1 MSRAAVLRRRARAAA
16 WRRPLALVLPLA
28 AATVAPT
35 PAHAQTPAAAPT
47 TTAQASATAS
57 APTTASART
66 AEPAQAGELTLEA
79 VVRTTLEQSPAIA
92 AGQLQVESQR
102 GGVSQAQG
110 AFDPALA
117 AGVTTARTNSLDFG
131 DGGATVVSP
140 LTAMKYRVGVEQR
153 FRGGMS
159 LAPTLSVT
167 RNDAGAG
174 TLPYSRA
181 ELGAALTVPLLRGRG
196 ATAAATGEEAA
207 WRQLDGSVADLRHR
221 RAQAVLESVL
231 AYWDYA
237 AAARRVE
244 VLREAEQRGATL
256 LAETEALIRADAR
269 PAIDAVPLRAAL
281 ASKRADVISG
291 GAALL
296 AARQQL
302 ARSMGVSPAQFLAM
316 PPPATPLPGA
326 AGGEV
331 PAEALARQALERR
344 ADLAAARSRE
354 EAAQALLRGARG
366 ERRPQLDLRVN
377 AGLSGLESGQALRP
391 FLTPF
396 AEGRSGAQLS
406 VDVAYAVPV
415 RNRAAE
421 GAALQ
426 RDAAGRQAALEL
438 ADLTRT
444 VTLDVLAAAETFRSA
459 RAQLELAAEAVRL
472 HAQALEGE
480 RSKFRLGTSTLF
492 DVLFAE
498 DALTGATLAEIG
510 ARQQLA
516 GALARL
522 RFQSGALTAAD
533 GGEAPDTRL
542 LTAWA
547 APGGG

>member
-1 MSRAAVLRRRARAAA
+1 MSLAAALRRRARASA
-16 WRRPLALVLPLA
+16 WRPPLLQPFALAVLA
-28 AATVAPT
+28 CA
-35 PAHAQTPAAAPT
+35 PAAAQ
-47 TTAQASATAS
+47 TAAAVPQ
-57 APTTASART
+57 P
-66 AEPAQAGELTLEA
+66 QLTLDA

-102 GGVSQAQG
+102 GGVRQAQG

-131 DGGATVVSP
+131 DQGSTVVSP
-140 LTAMKYRVGVEQR
+140 LTAMTYRMGVEQR

-159 LAPTLSVT
+159 LAPSLSVT

-181 ELGAALTVPLLRGRG
+181 ELGAALTLPLLRGRG
-196 ATAAATGEEAA
+196 ATPAAMGEQAA
-207 WRQLDGSVADLRHR
+207 WRELDGSMADLRHR
-221 RAQAVLESVL
+221 RAQTVLDAVL

-256 LAETEALIRADAR
+256 LSETEALIRADAR

-281 ASKRADVISG
+281 ASKRADVIAG
-291 GAALL
+291 GAAMVL
-296 AARQQL
+296 ARQQL
-302 ARSMGVSPAQFLAM
+302 ARVMGVTPAQFLAM
-316 PPPATPLPGA
+316 PAPATPLPGA
-326 AGGEV
+326 GAGEV
-331 PAEALARQALERR
+331 PAEALAAQALERR
-344 ADLAAARSRE
+344 GDLAAARSRE
-354 EAAQALLRGARG
+354 AAAQALLRAARG
-366 ERRPQLDLRVN
+366 ERRPQLDLRLS

-396 AEGRSGAQLS
+396 AEGRSGAHLA

-426 RDAAGRQAALEL
+426 RDAAGRQAALTL
-438 ADLTRT
+438 AELTRT

-459 RAQLELAAEAVRL
+459 QAQLELAGEAVRL

-498 DALTGATLAEIG
+498 DALTGATLAEI
-510 ARQQLA
+510 ATRQQLA

-522 RFQSGALTAAD
+522 RFQSGELAETRE
-533 GGEAPDTRL
+533 GELPDPRL
-542 LTAWA
+542 LTAWN
-547 APGGG
+547 APVGH